1 MANSNNYPNGASG
14 IEDYGATEPA
24 FGSIPGTSGTPGP
37 TEPAGSDGFGSYAP
51 TAPSGQGIRDYGDSG
66 PINFDGVQIPEY
78 KTVPPFKSGFDFDDY
93 GETTPSGGFSSIGVT
108 TPATPN
114 GIRGFMPV
122 VGWLVCID
130 GPEKGRDYRIHP
142 ENNYIGR
149 HESNDICIR
158 GDEKVSRE
166 RHVMVVYD
174 SEDRMFYLGA
184 PAGTNIVRLN
194 GKPVLEAKELHAYD
208 IITIGSTKLMFA
220 PFCGERFG
228 WNE

>member
-1 MANSNNYPNGASG
+1 MANSNNYPNGAPG

-24 FGSIPGTSGTPGP
+24 FGGFSGGDVPGATA
-37 TEPAGSDGFGSYAP
+37 PAGSDDFGHYTP
-51 TAPSGQGIRDYGDSG
+51 TAPGGQGIRDYGDSG
-66 PINFDGVQIPEY
+66 PMTFPGGQIPEY
-78 KTVPPFKSGFDFDDY
+78 PTVPSPNSGFDFDNY
-93 GETTPSGGFSSIGVT
+93 GATMPSGVFDNIDVT

-114 GIRGFMPV
+114 GVHGFQPV
-122 VGWLVCID
+122 TGWLVCID
-130 GPEKGRDYRIHP
+130 GPEKGKDYRIHP

-149 HESNDICIR
+149 LESNDICIR
-158 GDEKVSRE
+158 GDEKISRE

-174 SEDRMFYLGA
+174 SEDRLFYLGA

-208 IITIGSTKLMFA
+208 VITIGSTKLMFL

-228 WNE
+228 WDE

>member
-1 MANSNNYPNGASG
+1 MANSNNYPNGASK

-24 FGSIPGTSGTPGP
+24 FGNFSGSDIPGATA
-37 TEPAGSDGFGSYAP
+37 PAGSDDFSNFTP

-66 PINFDGVQIPEY
+66 PMMFPGGQIPEY
-78 KTVPPFKSGFDFDDY
+78 PTVPASNSGFDSY
-93 GETTPSGGFSSIGVT
+93 EPTTPSGVFDNIDVT

-114 GIRGFMPV
+114 GVHGFQPV
-122 VGWLVCID
+122 AGWLVCID

-149 HESNDICIR
+149 LESNDICIR
-158 GDEKVSRE
+158 GDDKISRE
-166 RHVMVVYD
+166 HHVMVVYD